1 MKIIK
6 GFLAIAI
13 LVASFSAQ
21 TQEKRASPDIDSLNA
36 LRAFI
41 EVYERIKKEYV
52 QAIDDQTLL
61 DHAIQGMLAEL
72 DPHSAYLKPKD
83 LSQLRDSASGSFGG
97 IGIEMDIVD
106 GLIHVISP
114 IDDSPADIA
123 GIQTRDIITAINGKE
138 VRDITL
144 HNAAELLRGAVGEE
158 LTLSIL
164 REESGHANKLLV
176 TLERAI
182 IRFTSVRHEMLSN
195 GVGYLRISQFQ
206 NRTSVDL
213 IKAITKLQSGSP
225 INGLILDLR
234 NNPGGIL
241 SAAISV
247 ADAFLSDG
255 LVVSTRGRDNSLDSK
270 YEATEE
276 TILND
281 KPIVVLIN
289 GGSASAAEIVAGAL
303 QDHNRA
309 VLVGTPS
316 FGKGSVQT
324 ILPLQNDYA
333 LKLTTAR
340 YFTPKGRSIQA
351 KGISPTFF
359 VPKGKETTIPD
370 TRIREADLPKHLKNS
385 STTEMT
391 EATETEWFKNDN
403 QLLYAYNLIRG
414 MQILKR

>member
-13 LVASFSAQ
+13 LVASFSTQ
-21 TQEKRASPDIDSLNA
+21 TQEKRAFPDIESLNA

-144 HNAAELLRGAVGEE
+144 QNAAELLRGAVGEE

-182 IRFTSVRHEMLSN
+182 IRFTSVRHEMLPN

-213 IKAITKLQSGSP
+213 IKAITKLQSGSL

-391 EATETEWFKNDN
+391 EVTETEWFKSDN

-414 MQILKR
+414 TQILKR

>member
-21 TQEKRASPDIDSLNA
+21 TQEKRAFPDIDSLNA

-144 HNAAELLRGAVGEE
+144 QNAAELLRGAVGEE

-182 IRFTSVRHEMLSN
+182 IRFTSVRHEMLPN

-213 IKAITKLQSGSP
+213 IKAITKLQSGSL

-403 QLLYAYNLIRG
+403 QLLYAYNLIRS

>member
-1 MKIIK
+1 M
-6 GFLAIAI
+6 
-13 LVASFSAQ
+13 
-21 TQEKRASPDIDSLNA
+21 
-36 LRAFI
+36 
-41 EVYERIKKEYV
+41 
-52 QAIDDQTLL
+52 
-61 DHAIQGMLAEL
+61 
-72 DPHSAYLKPKD
+72 
-83 LSQLRDSASGSFGG
+83 
-97 IGIEMDIVD
+97 
-106 GLIHVISP
+106 
-114 IDDSPADIA
+114 
-123 GIQTRDIITAINGKE
+123 
-138 VRDITL
+138 
-144 HNAAELLRGAVGEE
+144 RGAVGEE

-213 IKAITKLQSGSP
+213 IKAITKLQSGSL